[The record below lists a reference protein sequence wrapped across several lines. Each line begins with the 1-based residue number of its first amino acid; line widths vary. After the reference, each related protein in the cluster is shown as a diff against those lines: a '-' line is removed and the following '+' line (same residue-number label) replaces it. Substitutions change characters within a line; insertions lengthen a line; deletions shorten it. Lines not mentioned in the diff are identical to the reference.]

1 MRRELPAHGAS
12 RGSAL
17 GRARLRL
24 PRLLEVAE
32 ERVDDVEAEL
42 ARLHDA
48 IRIVRAEMHGLRARL
63 HGALAQEV
71 GEFLDLHA
79 LLLDDP

>member
-24 PRLLEVAE
+24 PRLLEIAE
-32 ERVDDVEAEL
+32 ERVDDVGAEL
-42 ARLHDA
+42 ARLHAA
-48 IRIVRAEMHGLRARL
+48 IRRVRSEMHELRERL
-63 HGALAQEV
+63 QGALAQEV
-71 GEFLDLHA
+71 G
-79 LLLDDP
+79 